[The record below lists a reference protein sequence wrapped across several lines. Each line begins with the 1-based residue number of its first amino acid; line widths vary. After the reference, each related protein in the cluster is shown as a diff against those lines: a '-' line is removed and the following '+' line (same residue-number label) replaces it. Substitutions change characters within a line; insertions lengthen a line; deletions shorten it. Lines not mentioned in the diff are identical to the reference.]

1 MARSPIDLRSGAL
14 HDAIDKSKNL
24 FRAPIDRIEYTD
36 GDIHVD
42 AGGQRIVYTIIN
54 SEQDELSED
63 GKFRPFVGG
72 VSLELV
78 HFSGP
83 LPILTVSGLWQ
94 RLKARLGAYGGR
106 SIQP

>member
-1 MARSPIDLRSGAL
+1 MAKSPIDLRSGAL
-14 HDAIDKSKNL
+14 YDAIDKSKNL
-24 FRAPIDRIEYTD
+24 FPAPIDRIEYTG

-54 SEQDELSED
+54 SQPGELSED
-63 GKFRPFVGG
+63 GEFRPFVGG

-83 LPILTVSGLWQ
+83 LPIPTVSGFWQ
-94 RLKARLGAYGGR
+94 RLKSHLGSYGGR